1 MNSNM
6 ILTDILKGS
15 EYSLILFKQ
24 DNINSLEERIIT
36 KMNKKGGEDAYVTCI
51 VRNKEVKLT
60 PEEVVRQLYA
70 QELIENMVI
79 QKNELLLNILSILV
93 EKRSVRTLSLEIKM
107 ILMWLILLLRSK
119 SQRQKMGV
127 SN

>member
-70 QELIENMVI
+70 QELIKNMVI